1 MASVTGS
8 GAIRSSAESSSKQH
22 SFAFALV
29 SALFFMFGFIT
40 CLNDI
45 LLPHLKGLFAL
56 SYTEASMVAFC
67 FFGAYF
73 LVSLPAGKLIEKWG
87 YQRGI
92 VTGLIITAS
101 GCALFFPAAA
111 YHSYGFFLF
120 GLFVLATGITLIQVA
135 VNPYISVLGPPETA
149 SSRLNLAQAFN
160 SLGTTL
166 APLFGAI
173 LILSANDSTNLG
185 ERAAAVQGPYLCLA
199 ALLIVL
205 AVVIY
210 FAKLPNIQA
219 STKEKSRAQQSEK
232 TSAWQHRHLVLG
244 ALGIFSYVGAEV
256 AIGSYIVNFL
266 NLPNIMSMSESQ
278 AAKLLSYYWGGA
290 MVGRFIGSAVLRRF
304 NPGRVL
310 AINAAAAVVL
320 VLGAMSLSGTIAMG
334 AILSVGLFNSI
345 MFPTIFT
352 LAIEDLGEHTAE
364 ASGIL
369 CMAIVGGAIVPLL
382 QGVCADRM
390 GLQLSF
396 FLPILCYAYIVF
408 YGLKGHRHTV

>member
-1 MASVTGS
+1 MGSVTSS
-8 GAIRSSAESSSKQH
+8 GAIQSNTKSDTNKNSL
-22 SFAFALV
+22 AFGLV

-45 LLPHLKGLFAL
+45 LLPHLKGLFTL
-56 SYTEASMVAFC
+56 SYTQASMVAFF

-73 LVSLPAGKLIEKWG
+73 LVSLPAGKLIERWG
-87 YQRGI
+87 YKRGTI
-92 VTGLIITAS
+92 TGLLITAV

-120 GLFVLATGITLIQVA
+120 GLFVLAAGITLIQVA
-135 VNPYISVLGPPETA
+135 VNPYVSVLGPPETA

-166 APLFGAI
+166 APLFGAV
-173 LILSANDSTNLG
+173 LILSATDSANLA
-185 ERAAAVQGPYLCLA
+185 EKAAAVQGPYLFLA
-199 ALLIVL
+199 ALLVTL
-205 AVVIY
+205 AVVVY
-210 FAKLPNIQA
+210 FAKLPDIHVA
-219 STKEKSRAQQSEK
+219 TDEAAKAQQSDK
-232 TSAWQHRHLVLG
+232 TSAWQYRHLVLG
-244 ALGIFSYVGAEV
+244 AVGIFCYVGAEV
-256 AIGSYIVNFL
+256 SIGSYIVNFL
-266 NLPNIMSMSESQ
+266 NLPSIMSMPEAQ

-290 MVGRFIGSAVLRRF
+290 MVGRFIGSAVMRKSD
-304 NPGRVL
+304 PGRVL
-310 AINAAAAVVL
+310 AINAALAVVL
-320 VLGAMSLSGTIAMG
+320 VLAAMLFSGQIAMV

-352 LAIEDLGEHTAE
+352 LAIEDLGEHTAQ

-382 QGVCADRM
+382 QGMSADSI

-396 FLPILCYAYIVF
+396 FLPILCYAYIVY
-408 YGLKGHRHTV
+408 YGLKGHRHTA